1 MSTVR
6 YSPSQAVITLESQ
19 VLGGVQ
25 ASEFS
30 TQIQTLAEDNVS
42 LIVVDMTHV
51 QVMNSSGLGMLVAAQ
66 SAMRKFASGVVVFA
80 NVPDKVK
87 TLLKMTHL
95 DKVFPMYDST
105 DSALTHSAV

>member
-6 YSPSQAVITLESQ
+6 YSPTQAIITLESQ

-42 LIVVDMTHV
+42 LVVVDMSGV

-66 SAMRKFASGVVVFA
+66 SAMRRFSGGVVVFA

-87 TLLKMTHL
+87 ALLKMTHL
-95 DKVFPMYDST
+95 DKVFSIYDSI
-105 DSALTHSAV
+105 DGALAHSAL